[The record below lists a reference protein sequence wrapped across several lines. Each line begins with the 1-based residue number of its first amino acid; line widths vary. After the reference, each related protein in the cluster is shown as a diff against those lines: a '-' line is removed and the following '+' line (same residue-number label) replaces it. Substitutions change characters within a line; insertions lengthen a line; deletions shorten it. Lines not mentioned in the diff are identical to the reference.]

1 MQKTIRGI
9 FIDAENKTV
18 TEVNIEPTLSEFYRL
33 IKCELIEGCYPRGLA
48 KNHFLYVDEEG
59 LYNQKHFFKI
69 DGFEGV
75 LAGNALIFS
84 GDNEG
89 ETISCTMSVDSI
101 KERVQFGTVV
111 ELQKIILDRSS
122 LN

>member
-1 MQKTIRGI
+1 MGNTIRGI
-9 FIDAENKTV
+9 LIDAENKTV
-18 TEVNIEPTLSEFYRL
+18 TEVNIEPTLAEFYRL

-69 DGFEGV
+69 EGFEQP
-75 LAGNALIFS
+75 LAGNALLFCCDS
-84 GDNEG
+84 EG
-89 ETISCTMSVDSI
+89 ETVSCTMSVEAI
-101 KERVQFGTVV
+101 RERVSFGTVV
-111 ELQKIILDRSS
+111 ELQKKMAERSR